1 MTLLQFWW
9 HKFLFHLLPFS
20 LFGWPL
26 CLTIYKFFGDFVSQG
41 SDVLLLFA
49 HISITTVGEIKSVV
63 QRWSWSHP
71 TAFFSYILH
80 MLEIFQNTV
89 KPSKQGGWRNRANC
103 PYLRG
108 VCFADRSR
116 LWRHLYDSTDSF
128 QMYSNKNRRTF
139 WFIRTLSHRRTK
151 PELQSNGI
159 PRKLSLFFNS

>member
-49 HISITTVGEIKSVV
+49 HISITTVGERKSFM

-71 TAFFSYILH
+71 TTFFSLKSFKIQSNLPNKEGKGTEQIARIGGVSVLLIGHDYDVTYTIPQTVFKYILTKTGAH
-80 MLEIFQNTV
+80 FDLLGRCLTEEQN
-89 KPSKQGGWRNRANC
+89 
-103 PYLRG
+103 
-108 VCFADRSR
+108 
-116 LWRHLYDSTDSF
+116 
-128 QMYSNKNRRTF
+128 
-139 WFIRTLSHRRTK
+139 
-151 PELQSNGI
+151 QSY
-159 PRKLSLFFNS
+159 KAMV